1 MGNRVDRFNKLYLK
15 RRSTYNFNLT
25 KDFNM
30 DAFKNV
36 IKRFSSNMPSKQHQF
51 PYKMYV
57 LDWSDRE
64 LRKDIFYGTKPE
76 PFTRQRCFYNNQ
88 TLAPILICF
97 TCIIPTPDVA
107 KLEIGM
113 ASMTL
118 TYLLQSNGFL
128 TSFCQ
133 CIQDEDALGTRIT
146 GEDNTS
152 LELILSVGQHAYPK
166 NTNSIPH
173 PFAPDEVLECKYN
186 PIHQNIPNIKYKID
200 KKK

>member
-1 MGNRVDRFNKLYLK
+1 MGNRFNKLYLK
-15 RRSTYNFNLT
+15 RRSTFNFDLT
-25 KDFNM
+25 KDFDM
-30 DAFKNV
+30 DAFKTV
-36 IKRFSSNMPSKQHQF
+36 IELFSSNMPSKQHKF
-51 PYKMYV
+51 PYRIDI

-64 LRKDIFYGTKPE
+64 LRKDIFYGTKPV
-76 PFTRQRCFYNNQ
+76 PFTGQRCFYNNQ

-97 TCIIPTPDVA
+97 TCAIPTPNVA

-113 ASMTL
+113 ASMAL

-133 CIQDEDALGTRIT
+133 CIQDEDAGTRIT

-166 NTNSIPH
+166 NINSIPN
-173 PFAPDEVLECKYN
+173 PFAPDDVIHCKYN